1 MSSSE
6 VFQVAAAAIASVGV
20 GGGFVC
26 ALSSWLGRVWAS
38 RILEQDRA
46 KYQER
51 LDALR
56 REGEIVLERLR
67 TAGAKDIFVHRVQFE
82 KEFQIYG
89 ELWDH
94 LITLGR
100 AAAKFRA
107 LRNAPDPGAT
117 ADQEL
122 AELRDAYNAY
132 SDLVY
137 RRRPFYAPVVY
148 DLAKE
153 TLHLA
158 SDVND
163 WATWAGPHSSTDK
176 QEDAKGAALDRINE
190 LVNTICEAIRA
201 RIWSTPIGVLVEGR
215 R

>member
-1 MSSSE
+1 
-6 VFQVAAAAIASVGV
+6 
-20 GGGFVC
+20 
-26 ALSSWLGRVWAS
+26 LGRVWAN

-46 KYQER
+46 RYQER
-51 LDALR
+51 LDVLR
-56 REGEIVLERLR
+56 REGEVVLERLR
-67 TAGAKDIFVHRVQFE
+67 TAGAKDIFMHRVQFE
-82 KEFQIYG
+82 KEFRIYE

-94 LITLGR
+94 LITVGR
-100 AAAKFRA
+100 TATKFRA
-107 LRNAPDPGAT
+107 LRNAPAPGVT
-117 ADQEL
+117 TGQEL
-122 AELRDAYNAY
+122 AELRDACKAY

-163 WATWAGPHSSTDK
+163 WATWAGPHGSTDK
-176 QEDAKGAALDRINE
+176 QEDAKEAALDKINE
-190 LVNTICEAIRA
+190 LVNTVCEAIRT